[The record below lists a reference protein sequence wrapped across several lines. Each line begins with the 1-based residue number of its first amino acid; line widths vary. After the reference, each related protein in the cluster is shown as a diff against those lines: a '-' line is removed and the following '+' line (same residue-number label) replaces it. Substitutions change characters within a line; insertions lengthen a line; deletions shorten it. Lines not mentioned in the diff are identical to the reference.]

1 MSSNSDSGIAFSCRL
16 ERNLAEIK
24 KLFGGSA
31 DVNIVK
37 GQISGVKCAVVTLE
51 GMVSSKDL
59 AKMLFNPLMEYQR
72 IISDPEGVYRFI
84 SEEAFFSAEQKVL
97 KDIIDVGERLCSGFA
112 VIFVNGVA
120 GAMGISAQGFDKRS
134 VSEPDSEANI
144 KGCHEAFSDSLRT
157 SMSLI
162 RRRIKNPRLRFE
174 MFKAG
179 SLSKTELCIVY
190 IDGQTPEELRKR
202 VKQRLQKI
210 KLPLILTSGSIVP
223 FISENAGSF
232 FSGAST
238 TERPDVLAAKIN
250 EGRIGVLIDGVPYA
264 VVCPTLFIENFQTVD
279 DYEEKPYFA
288 CYQRW
293 IRYIAF
299 FIAAFLPGLYVAA
312 ATFHPEVLSRPLL
325 LSLIASEEN
334 TPYSLVAELFI
345 VIIMF
350 EILREAGLRLPK
362 TIGGAVSIVGGLVIG
377 DAAVSSGLISA
388 PLLIIIGITA
398 TSSFVLPS
406 LNPQTT
412 ILRLA
417 GVALGGLLG
426 FFGIAILMTATL
438 VNACVT
444 DSFAVPY
451 LAPVSPFTFRALRD
465 VVTRVGFRRME
476 REVIRV
482 EDLEGSEFNRHNP
495 KGSDK
500 KGSLNQSENAG
511 AGEKGKGGN
520 EVG

>member
-1 MSSNSDSGIAFSCRL
+1 MNGNSGGGIQFSCRL
-16 ERNLAEIK
+16 QRNLAEIK
-24 KLFGGSA
+24 KLFGSSA
-31 DVNIVK
+31 DVNIVN

-59 AKMLFNPLMEYQR
+59 AKMLFTPMMEYQR
-72 IISDPEGVYRFI
+72 LLAGAEEVYRFI
-84 SEEAFFSAEQKVL
+84 SSEGFFSAEQKEV
-97 KDIIDVGERLCSGFA
+97 KDINETAEKLCAGFA
-112 VIFVNGVA
+112 VVFVDGIA
-120 GAMGISAQGFDKRS
+120 KAMGISAQGFDKRS
-134 VSEPDSEANI
+134 ISEPDSEANI
-144 KGCHEAFSDSLRT
+144 KGSHEAFSDSLRT

-162 RRRIKNPRLRFE
+162 RRRVKNPKLRFE
-174 MFKAG
+174 LMKAG
-179 SLSKTELCIVY
+179 TLSQTELCLVY
-190 IDGQTPEELRKR
+190 IDGQTPEKLRKK
-202 VKQRLQKI
+202 VEERLKKI
-210 KLPLILTSGSIVP
+210 KLPLVLTSGSIIP
-223 FISENAGSF
+223 FVTENAGSF

-250 EGRIGVLIDGVPYA
+250 EGRIGILIDGVPYA

-299 FIAAFLPGLYVAA
+299 FIAAFLPGFYVAA

-345 VIIMF
+345 VIVMF

-362 TIGGAVSIVGGLVIG
+362 AIGGAVSIVGGLVIG

-406 LNPQTT
+406 INPQTT
-412 ILRLA
+412 ILRIA
-417 GVALGGLLG
+417 GVAMGGLLG
-426 FFGIAILMTATL
+426 FFGMAVLMTATL

-451 LAPVSPFTFRALRD
+451 LAPVSPFTLKALRD
-465 VVTRVGFRRME
+465 VITRVGFKRME

-482 EDLEGSEFNRHNP
+482 EELNGSEFSRRSEQSDN
-495 KGSDK
+495 KGK
-500 KGSLNQSENAG
+500 NNN
-511 AGEKGKGGN
+511 GKGGN
-520 EVG
+520 NIG

>member
-1 MSSNSDSGIAFSCRL
+1 MGEASGGVTGFSCRL

-24 KLFGGSA
+24 KVFGNSS

-37 GQISGVKCAVVTLE
+37 GQVSGVKCGIVTLE

-59 AKMLFNPLMEYQR
+59 AKMLFNPLMDYQR
-72 IISDPEGVYRFI
+72 LLSDAESVYRFI
-84 SEEAFFSAEQKVL
+84 SAEGFFSAEQKEV
-97 KDIIDVGERLCSGFA
+97 KDINEASEKLCSGFA
-112 VIFVNGVA
+112 IVFVDGIA
-120 GAMGISAQGFDKRS
+120 KAMGISAQGFDKRS
-134 VSEPDSEANI
+134 VSEPDSEANV
-144 KGCHEAFSDSLRT
+144 KGSHEALSDSLRT

-162 RRRIKNPRLRFE
+162 RRRIKNPKLRFE
-174 MFKAG
+174 LLKAG
-179 SLSKTELCIVY
+179 TLSKTELCIVY
-190 IDGQTPEELRKR
+190 IEGQTPEILRKK
-202 VKQRLQKI
+202 VKQRLNKI
-210 KLPLILTSGSIVP
+210 KLPLVMTSGSIIP
-223 FISENAGSF
+223 FVTENAGSF

-250 EGRIGVLIDGVPYA
+250 EGRIGILIDGVPYA
-264 VVCPTLFIENFQTVD
+264 VVCPTLFIENFQTID

-288 CYQRW
+288 FYQRW
-293 IRYIAF
+293 VRYIAF
-299 FIAAFLPGLYVAA
+299 FIAAFLPGFYVAA

-334 TPYSLVAELFI
+334 TPYPLVAELFI

-362 TIGGAVSIVGGLVIG
+362 AIGGAVSIVGGLVIG

-406 LNPQTT
+406 INPQTT
-412 ILRLA
+412 ILRIA
-417 GVALGGLLG
+417 GVAMGGLLG
-426 FFGIAILMTATL
+426 FFGMAVLITATL

-451 LAPVSPFTFRALRD
+451 LAPISPFTFKALRD
-465 VVTRVGFRRME
+465 VITRVGFKRME
-476 REVIRV
+476 KQVIRV
-482 EDLEGSEFNRHNP
+482 EELNGSEFR
-495 KGSDK
+495 
-500 KGSLNQSENAG
+500 QRSENNADKTSG
-511 AGEKGKGGN
+511 GKEGGS
-520 EVG
+520 VG

>member
-1 MSSNSDSGIAFSCRL
+1 MNSDSENSIRFSCRL

-24 KLFGGSA
+24 KLFGSSG

-37 GQISGVKCAVVTLE
+37 GQISGVKCGVVTLE

-59 AKMLFNPLMEYQR
+59 AKMLFTPMMEYQR
-72 IISDPEGVYRFI
+72 ILSDPQGVYRFI
-84 SEEAFFSAEQKVL
+84 SAEGFFSAEQKEL
-97 KDIIDVGERLCSGFA
+97 KDINDAAEKLCSGFA
-112 VIFVNGVA
+112 VVFVNGVA

-134 VSEPDSEANI
+134 ISEPDSEANI
-144 KGCHEAFSDSLRT
+144 KGSHEALSDSLRT

-162 RRRIKNPRLRFE
+162 RRRVKNPRLRFE
-174 MFKAG
+174 LMKAG
-179 SLSKTELCIVY
+179 SLSQTELCIVY
-190 IDGQTPEELRKR
+190 IDGQTPEKLRQK
-202 VKQRLQKI
+202 VKERLEKI
-210 KLPLILTSGSIVP
+210 KLPLILTSGSIIP

-250 EGRIGVLIDGVPYA
+250 EGRIGILVDGVPYA
-264 VVCPTLFIENFQTVD
+264 VICPTLFIENFQTVD

-299 FIAAFLPGLYVAA
+299 FIAAFLPGFYVAA

-362 TIGGAVSIVGGLVIG
+362 AIGGAVSIVGGLVIG

-406 LNPQTT
+406 INPQTT

-417 GVALGGLLG
+417 GVAMGGVLG
-426 FFGIAILMTATL
+426 FFGMAVLMTATL

-465 VVTRVGFRRME
+465 VVTRVGFRQME

-482 EDLEGSEFNRHNP
+482 EELNGSELN
-495 KGSDK
+495 GSELNS
-500 KGSLNQSENAG
+500 SLNQTKNNG
-511 AGEKGKGGN
+511 ANNCGKGGN
-520 EVG
+520 GIG